1 MPQSEDVIRMEAL
14 VADVFSTVFPDS
26 DITSQ
31 SDFFDLGGDSGA
43 ALEIVLH
50 LEERLGRP
58 IHPATLLHHPVVA
71 ELASALAAEE
81 AETPAK

>member
-1 MPQSEDVIRMEAL
+1 MPLSEDRTRMEAL
-14 VADVFSTVFPDS
+14 VADVFSAVFPDS
-26 DITSQ
+26 DIMGQ

-43 ALEIVLH
+43 ALEIALH

-71 ELASALAAEE
+71 ELASALTTEE